1 MEAYMN
7 IVDLSSRDMVLHII
21 NNTCELLNTLNVSKD
36 NPKVDVKK
44 LATDLELTIKESQDL
59 QQDHARLENNTI
71 FLRSEDTEE
80 QKRFSIAH
88 EIAHVR
94 VGEGI
99 VVKVNGQYVTVR
111 FEKKV
116 ARKMNHTKVMN
127 ETHDRSD
134 VNLVEEALDYY
145 AASLLLPSHIFS
157 LFLDR
162 ENEEIAKLFAV
173 PVKCVEKRREEIKSE
188 LERLDDVTELIP
200 DCTEPL
206 SEEDTL
212 KLLGL

>member
-1 MEAYMN
+1 MN

-116 ARKMNHTKVMN
+116 ARKMNHTKVM
-127 ETHDRSD
+127 
-134 VNLVEEALDYY
+134 
-145 AASLLLPSHIFS
+145 I
-157 LFLDR
+157 
-162 ENEEIAKLFAV
+162 
-173 PVKCVEKRREEIKSE
+173 
-188 LERLDDVTELIP
+188 
-200 DCTEPL
+200 
-206 SEEDTL
+206 
-212 KLLGL
+212 

>member
-1 MEAYMN
+1 MN
-7 IVDLSSRDMVLHII
+7 IVDLSSREMVLHII
-21 NNTCELLNTLNVSKD
+21 NNTCELLSTLNVSKD
-36 NPKVDVKK
+36 KPKVDVKK
-44 LATDLELTIKESQDL
+44 LATDLKLTIKESCDL
-59 QQDHARLENNTI
+59 QKDHARLENDTI
-71 FLRSEDTEE
+71 FLRSDDTEE

-94 VGEGI
+94 VGKGI
-99 VVKVNGQYVTVR
+99 VVKVKGQYVTVR

-116 ARKMNHTKVMN
+116 AREMNHTKVMN

-188 LERLDDVTELIP
+188 LERLDNVTELTP
-200 DCTEPL
+200 DYTEPL
-206 SEEDTL
+206 PEEDTL